1 MIQHVKIGGKEYPF
15 KFGMR
20 EVFQLTSQ
28 QGVEFDEADKRIA
41 MDFDAFLSLFH
52 LASKKG
58 ARLEGSDLVLSSI
71 EIEDAIDDDPGVF
84 MALQEA
90 LENSKVVQDMQQAS
104 EKKTKPSSG

>member
-1 MIQHVKIGGKEYPF
+1 MIQHVKIGDKEYPF

-20 EVFQLTSQ
+20 EVFQLTSK

-41 MDFDAFLSLFH
+41 MDFDAFLNLFH

-58 ARLEGSDLVLSSI
+58 ARLEGSDLVLSPV

-90 LENSKVVQDMQQAS
+90 LENSKVVQGMQQVD
-104 EKKTKPSSG
+104 EKKTEPSSD